1 MIVRIDINNNTTTTT
16 KAGHDIKSLTL
27 NLATTIL
34 FLLPF
39 ALYLYPEYAKEEI
52 GIMLGGF
59 VLAFLAPPVGV
70 LRPHVFSDIPSNTPF
85 LLRKK
90 K

>member
-1 MIVRIDINNNTTTTT
+1 M
-16 KAGHDIKSLTL
+16 
-27 NLATTIL
+27 IL
-34 FLLPF
+34 FFLPF

-52 GIMLGGF
+52 GIMIGGF
-59 VLAFLAPPVGV
+59 VLAFLAPPWGV
-70 LRPHVFSDIPSNTPF
+70 LRPHVFSDIPSNTPY